1 MEAANKGAYEAD
13 GVSVGLAIELPH
25 EQKANEYL
33 TIQDDYRYFFLRKLM
48 FVKYAKAYVVV
59 PGGMGTVDELSE
71 AFVLAQTMRIDPFP
85 IILYKSDYWMGFVD
99 WLKKSMVKDGYIDEE
114 EIDQLITMCD
124 TPEDVIRVV
133 VEFGSGKIR

>member
-1 MEAANKGAYEAD
+1 
-13 GVSVGLAIELPH
+13 
-25 EQKANEYL
+25 
-33 TIQDDYRYFFLRKLM
+33 
-48 FVKYAKAYVVV
+48 
-59 PGGMGTVDELSE
+59 
-71 AFVLAQTMRIDPFP
+71 
-85 IILYKSDYWMGFVD
+85 MGFVD